1 MGSYRVT
8 RWATGKV
15 DRRVPIA
22 ILDHPELDPLG
33 VYVHP
38 PDKVGVDAGHLDCTT
53 VTGVHVRRAPIGT
66 LNLNT
71 LAV

>member
-1 MGSYRVT
+1 MGPYRVAQ
-8 RWATGKV
+8 WATGKV

-38 PDKVGVDAGHLDCTT
+38 PDKSASMPGTST
-53 VTGVHVRRAPIGT
+53 VRRSPEST
-66 LNLNT
+66 CVVLRSEH
-71 LAV
+71 